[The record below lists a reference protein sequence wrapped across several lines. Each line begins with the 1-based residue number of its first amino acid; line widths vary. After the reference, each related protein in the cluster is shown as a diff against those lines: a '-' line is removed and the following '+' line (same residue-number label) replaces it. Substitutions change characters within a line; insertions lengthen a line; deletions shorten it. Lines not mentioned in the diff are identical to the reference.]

1 MRKKV
6 LFLIHTLGGGGAE
19 KALVNLVNNL
29 DNRKYDITVMTVVD
43 TGIYKES
50 LKSCIKYRTIIKL
63 PHRKKNKTNSGSL
76 LNDHSRKKWLINLY
90 ITFWKNAPLRL
101 MHKIFIGNEYDIE
114 IAFLEGICAKI
125 IANSSNTKSKKYA
138 WIHVD
143 LLRQHK
149 SKNVFSNI
157 ADEQKT
163 YNKFDKIICVSN
175 IVKKSFVKLFNQID
189 PKKVSV
195 KHNIIDSN
203 EILKK
208 SLIPNRLINNKFTIC
223 SVGRL
228 NKQKNYLRLAK
239 CAYRL
244 YHNLNLDFNVWII
257 GEGTGRKKLEQYIKN
272 HKMEGYFHLLG
283 FRSNPYS
290 IVKKANLFVCSSN
303 AEGYSTSV
311 VEALILGLPVVTT
324 DCAGMKEIFG
334 TSQCGIITKNTT
346 EDLYQ
351 GISMVMK
358 NIDLYKRLKNNA
370 IRRGKDFQVANNIKD
385 IELLF

>member
-101 MHKIFIGNEYDIE
+101 IHKIFIGNEYDIE

-203 EILKK
+203 EILQK

-283 FRSNPYS
+283 FRSNQYS

>member
-101 MHKIFIGNEYDIE
+101 IHKIFIGNEYDIE

-203 EILKK
+203 EILQK

>member
-101 MHKIFIGNEYDIE
+101 IHKIFIGNEYDIE

>member
-1 MRKKV
+1 MV
-6 LFLIHTLGGGGAE
+6 
-19 KALVNLVNNL
+19 
-29 DNRKYDITVMTVVD
+29 
-43 TGIYKES
+43 
-50 LKSCIKYRTIIKL
+50 SCRI
-63 PHRKKNKTNSGSL
+63 
-76 LNDHSRKKWLINLY
+76 
-90 ITFWKNAPLRL
+90 
-101 MHKIFIGNEYDIE
+101 
-114 IAFLEGICAKI
+114 
-125 IANSSNTKSKKYA
+125 
-138 WIHVD
+138 
-143 LLRQHK
+143 
-149 SKNVFSNI
+149 NVFSNI

>member
-63 PHRKKNKTNSGSL
+63 PHRKKNKTDSGSL

-101 MHKIFIGNEYDIE
+101 IHKIFIGNEYDIE